1 MTAAVL
7 AGLGGWL
14 PPRRVTNNDLSSYLD
29 TSDEWIRERTGIG
42 ARHLVDPGMS
52 TGDLATEAGDRALRA
67 AKVSDVD
74 AVVVATTTPD
84 RLCPA
89 TAPEVAYRLGL
100 GGVAAFDVSAV
111 CSGFM
116 YGLATAAGLIAG
128 GTARQVL
135 LIGAET
141 YSSIIDPKDRASAV
155 IFGDGAAGVVL
166 RAGSPDE
173 PGAIGPCDLGSDGG
187 NSDLIEIP
195 AGGARQRSSGEP
207 ALPEDHFFKMRGREV
222 YRHAVERMTASAH
235 NALKQAGWSTSDVQ
249 RFVPHQANARISAA
263 VAERLEIDPGR
274 VVANIEHVGN
284 TAAASIPLLLAEA
297 TADGRLEPGHR
308 VLLAAFGGGLTW
320 AATTMVWPEVP
331 VIADVAA

>member
-1 MTAAVL
+1 MIAAVL
-7 AGLGGWL
+7 AGIGSWL
-14 PPRRVTNNDLSSYLD
+14 PPRRVTNDDLSSYLD

-42 ARHLVDPGMS
+42 VRHLVEPGIS
-52 TGDLATEAGDRALRA
+52 TGDLATAAGERALRA
-67 AKVSDVD
+67 AGAHRVD

-100 GGVAAFDVSAV
+100 GGVAAYDVSAV
-111 CSGFM
+111 CTGFV

-128 GTARQVL
+128 GTATRVL

-141 YSSIIDPKDRASAV
+141 YSAIIDPKDRASAV
-155 IFGDGAAGVVL
+155 IFGDGAAAVVL
-166 RAGSPDE
+166 RAGAPDE

-195 AGGARQRSSGEP
+195 AGGARQRTSGEP

-222 YRHAVERMTASAH
+222 YRHAVERMTGSALT
-235 NALKQAGWSTSDVQ
+235 ALERAGWSTSDVQ

-263 VAERLEIDPGR
+263 VAERLEIDTGR

-297 TADGRLEPGHR
+297 AADGRLEPGHR

-320 AATTMVWPEVP
+320 AATTLVWPD
-331 VIADVAA
+331 VIAIPAVAA